1 MVLCVS
7 LQLVAVS
14 SGGITTVLAN
24 LNSTSNYKDIVL
36 KGLWQQV
43 TQLQFTSKDTFTLI
57 ELAAQYS
64 RCFESATL
72 DMQAVQTVHMIR

>member
-1 MVLCVS
+1 
-7 LQLVAVS
+7 VS
-14 SGGITTVLAN
+14 SGGISTVVAN

-43 TQLQFTSKDTFTLI
+43 TRLQLTSPDTFTLI

-64 RCFESATL
+64 RCSEAATV